1 MFVSI
6 TLKFSCYRKTAKQC
20 VAAHYCGWTFFHI
33 GFGSDVLSA
42 MRKGFSV
49 KALELVFN
57 IPSLTTVAD
66 HLELLFSVAN
76 TTSTSQAS
84 LFLQQ

>member
-6 TLKFSCYRKTAKQC
+6 TLKISCYRKVAKQF
-20 VAAHYCGWTFFHI
+20 VAAHYCAWTFFHI

-57 IPSLTTVAD
+57 IPSLTVAD

-76 TTSTSQAS
+76 TTSTSHAS